1 MTCSG
6 PPTADSL
13 LYVFTLLDDDPPSA
27 TEDAA
32 RFRLR
37 VRHLSL
43 SELEAQGV
51 VKWDRDEHIVEKG
64 RRFYETWDKI
74 R

>member
-1 MTCSG
+1 MTRSG
-6 PPTADSL
+6 PSTVGSL

-27 TEDAA
+27 TEDVA
-32 RFRLR
+32 RLRLR
-37 VRHLSL
+37 VRHQSL
-43 SELEAQGV
+43 LELEAQEV

-64 RRFYETWDKI
+64 RRFYETWAKI